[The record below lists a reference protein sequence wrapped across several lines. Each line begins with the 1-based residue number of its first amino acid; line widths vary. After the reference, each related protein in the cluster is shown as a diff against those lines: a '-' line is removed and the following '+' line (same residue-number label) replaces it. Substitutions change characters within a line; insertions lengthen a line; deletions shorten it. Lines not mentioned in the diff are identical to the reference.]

1 MAKRKKPYTGRF
13 KWILKRGPLIGVVF
27 AVIVFM
33 LDFFNIYVDFI
44 SRENRPPEI
53 HDGIR
58 VSRNVVLVRETLN
71 AMVIA
76 TDPDTGDEIDY
87 FWGSA
92 CGKIQLDRFGGP
104 KVTYIAPDQP
114 GIDFITVTV
123 YDQEGATDRDFEVL
137 TIIEAET
144 TGSP

>member
-1 MAKRKKPYTGRF
+1 MAKRKILGMGRF
-13 KWILKRGPLIGVVF
+13 KRIVKWAAPIGVVLGVLVF
-27 AVIVFM
+27 A

-44 SRENRPPEI
+44 SRGNRPPEI
-53 HDGIR
+53 HDGVQI
-58 VSRNVVLVRETLN
+58 SRNIIPVGETLN

-104 KVTYIAPDQP
+104 KVTYIAPNQP
-114 GIDFITVTV
+114 GPDIITVTV
-123 YDQEGATDRDFEVL
+123 YDQEGATDRDFEVI
-137 TIIEAET
+137 TIIEAQE